1 VDGFVNRWVPPY
13 VRTGFRTVTRGVYRL
28 KLGVLPM
35 ALGLMGTVGLLVR
48 DDVTGVRRIVV
59 ERLLLDLA
67 EATRLG
73 LRPLVPM
80 REGRLGLVAA
90 GEVLRLVEA
99 VVPGLV

>member
-1 VDGFVNRWVPPY
+1 M
-13 VRTGFRTVTRGVYRL
+13 TRGVYRL

-67 EATRLG
+67 MLAKEAL
-73 LRPLVPM
+73 LLYVKQVQ
-80 REGRLGLVAA
+80 ELW
-90 GEVLRLVEA
+90 
-99 VVPGLV
+99 